1 MLYIWRKLIF
11 FCQHNFM
18 KKAILSCLKM
28 NLCICKKGW
37 CVGLEQEGGFLRQ
50 GGENCLKYRKRR
62 WNRKEG
68 SGNKNFKRGGGKLG

>member
-1 MLYIWRKLIF
+1 
-11 FCQHNFM
+11 
-18 KKAILSCLKM
+18 M